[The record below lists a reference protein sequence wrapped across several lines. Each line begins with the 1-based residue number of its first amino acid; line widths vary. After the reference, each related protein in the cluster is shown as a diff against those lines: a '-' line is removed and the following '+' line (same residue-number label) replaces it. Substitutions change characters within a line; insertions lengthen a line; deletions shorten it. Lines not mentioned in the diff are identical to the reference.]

1 MGRILALLFFC
12 GGTLPAAVP
21 TLTNGDFFQR
31 NDRNEPTGWQIRYT
45 DPAMKGSGLV
55 VASGSGV
62 LTLGGTGL
70 RGEVLVFQPNIRL
83 EGGKKYRFSFEART
97 AGEDANLRVYIQ
109 YQNLKEGKAEPIT
122 VNGDWKKLSAGWQTF
137 SFELNY
143 PVTGRSPWLVINSS
157 GRNSAELKNL
167 TVTEE

>member
-1 MGRILALLFFC
+1 M
-12 GGTLPAAVP
+12 
-21 TLTNGDFFQR
+21 TNGDFFQR